1 VCAEELAASCS
12 PGTCW
17 ALTRWRWSRPLPPA
31 RTRAHRRALPAAL
44 LTRGPPR
51 GRPQAEVGSKL
62 QLGRVLALKEAG
74 EFHVGRPYLEDVRI
88 EADVIDEVKAPKV
101 IIFKMRAKKH
111 YRRKTGHR
119 QPLTKFLIT
128 KIERA

>member
-1 VCAEELAASCS
+1 
-12 PGTCW
+12 
-17 ALTRWRWSRPLPPA
+17 
-31 RTRAHRRALPAAL
+31 
-44 LTRGPPR
+44 
-51 GRPQAEVGSKL
+51 
-62 QLGRVLALKEAG
+62 
-74 EFHVGRPYLEDVRI
+74 VRI

>member
-1 VCAEELAASCS
+1 VLGSCALALEQAAAARTDARALPS
-12 PGTCW
+12 PG
-17 ALTRWRWSRPLPPA
+17 
-31 RTRAHRRALPAAL
+31 PAAL